1 MHTRP
6 LVHFLALADALH
18 FGRAADAVS
27 ISVSALSRNIRQL
40 EESVGREL
48 FLRDNRS
55 VALTPAGRRF
65 QDYAREALASWNA
78 VRRELA
84 DPDEPLHGR
93 ISLTCSVTAS
103 YGLLAE
109 RLGRFR
115 DAFPGIDLRLHTGDP
130 EDAIA
135 RVVAGEE
142 ELAIAARPDRLPPG
156 TLFRRLAPSPLVF
169 IAPAV
174 VPEKAGFEVPRARR
188 AQAGAWSLTPMI
200 VARRGV
206 ARRRVDAWFRTLGAT
221 PRIHAEVAGNE
232 AIVGMVALGF
242 GVGVVPRLVLD
253 ASPHAAQVKVLDVGP
268 ELAAYEVGLVTLA
281 RHLGNP
287 LVAAFWEA

>member
-6 LVHFLALADALH
+6 LEHFLALADALH

-40 EESVGREL
+40 EATLGTAL

-55 VALTPAGRRF
+55 VELTLAGRRF
-65 QDYAREALASWNA
+65 QDYAREAVSGWGAI
-78 VRRELA
+78 RRELA
-84 DPDEPLHGR
+84 DPDEPLHGQ

-103 YGLLAE
+103 YGLLAD
-109 RLGRFR
+109 LLSRFR
-115 DAFPGIDLRLHTGDP
+115 GAFPGIDLRLHTGDP

-135 RVVAGEE
+135 RVLAGKE

-169 IAPAV
+169 IAPETPDFD
-174 VPEKAGFEVPRARR
+174 VPQARR
-188 AQAGAWSLTPMI
+188 ARPKPWSATPMI

-206 ARRRVDAWFRTLGAT
+206 ARRRVDVWFRTLGAS

-253 ASPHAAQVKVLDVGP
+253 NSPHAGKVRVLPVSP
-268 ELAAYEVGLVTLA
+268 ALADYEVGLVTLA
-281 RHLGNP
+281 KHLGNP

>member
-1 MHTRP
+1 MYTRP
-6 LVHFLALADALH
+6 LEHFLALADALH

-40 EESVGREL
+40 ETAVGAEL
-48 FLRDNRS
+48 FLRDNRR
-55 VALTPAGRRF
+55 VELTAAGRRF
-65 QDYAREALASWNA
+65 EGYAREAVSGWGAI
-78 VRRELA
+78 RRELA
-84 DPDEPLHGR
+84 DPDGPLHGQ

-109 RLGRFR
+109 LLSRFR
-115 DAFPGIDLRLHTGDP
+115 RAYPGIDLRLHTGDP

-135 RVVAGEE
+135 RVLAGEE

-156 TLFRRLAPSPLVF
+156 TLFRRLALSPLVF
-169 IAPAV
+169 IAPTA
-174 VPEKAGFEVPRARR
+174 ADFEVPRARR
-188 AQAGAWSLTPMI
+188 AQAKPWSATPMI

-206 ARRRVDAWFRTLGAT
+206 ARRRVDTWFRALGAS
-221 PRIHAEVAGNE
+221 PRVHAEVAGNE

-242 GVGVVPRLVLD
+242 GVGVVPTLVLD
-253 ASPHAAQVKVLDVGP
+253 NSPHAERVRVLPVAP

-281 RHLGNP
+281 KHLGNP
-287 LVAAFWEA
+287 LVTAFWEA

>member
-6 LVHFLALADALH
+6 LEQFLALADALH
-18 FGRAADAVS
+18 FGRAADAVA
-27 ISVSALSRNIRQL
+27 ISVSALSRNIRAL
-40 EESVGREL
+40 EGAVGAEL

-55 VALTPAGRRF
+55 VELTPAGRRF
-65 QDYAREALASWNA
+65 QEYAREAVAAWQR

-84 DPDEPLHGR
+84 DPDEPLRGQ

-109 RLGRFR
+109 LLSRFR
-115 DAFPGIDLRLHTGDP
+115 GAFPGIDLRLHTGDP

-135 RVVAGEE
+135 RVLAGEE

-156 TLFRRLAPSPLVF
+156 TLFRRLALSPLVF
-169 IAPAV
+169 IAPHA
-174 VPEKAGFEVPRARR
+174 ADFDVPRARR
-188 AQAGAWSLTPMI
+188 AQAASWSVTPMI

-206 ARRRVDAWFRTLGAT
+206 ARRRVDAWFRALGTT
-221 PRIHAEVAGNE
+221 PRLHAEVAGNE

-253 ASPHAAQVKVLDVGP
+253 NSPHADRVRVLPVAP